1 MVVLKGQLAEAP
13 DGAFLSF
20 QLLDVGEDG
29 DWLIQGAMFLSLDK
43 QYFVIWCNLEEF
55 VSVDG

>member
-43 QYFVIWCNLEEF
+43 QYFVIWCNLEEC
-55 VSVDG
+55 VSVYG

>member
-1 MVVLKGQLAEAP
+1 MVLKGQLAEAP